1 MPDSEKLRT
10 EWSEGVRDKTVVKSV
25 KREEGRSDG
34 SSDDDD
40 DKEGFLQRR
49 SSL

>member
-1 MPDSEKLRT
+1 MPDSEELRT
-10 EWSEGVRDKTVVKSV
+10 EWSERVRDKTVVKSV
-25 KREEGRSDG
+25 KREGRSDG

>member
-10 EWSEGVRDKTVVKSV
+10 EWSEGVRDKTVVTV

-34 SSDDDD
+34 SSDDND